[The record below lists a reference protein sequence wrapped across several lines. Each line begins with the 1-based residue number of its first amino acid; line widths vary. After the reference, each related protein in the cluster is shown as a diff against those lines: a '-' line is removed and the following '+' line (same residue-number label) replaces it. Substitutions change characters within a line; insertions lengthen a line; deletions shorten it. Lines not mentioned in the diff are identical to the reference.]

1 VRSFG
6 ELESAVMDQVWESDH
21 PVRVRELLEQLHYD
35 KALALTT
42 VLTVME
48 RLYRKGWLARAKHG
62 RAHEYWP
69 TVSREDYAAGL
80 MEQALEQGE
89 DRAATLARFV
99 AMLDSRELDQLRRA
113 LDDSSPSLAV
123 ASF

>member
-6 ELESAVMDQVWESDH
+6 ELESAVMDRVWEADH
-21 PVRVRELLEQLHYD
+21 PVRVRELLEQLHYE
-35 KALALTT
+35 KSLALTT

-48 RLYRKGWLARAKHG
+48 RLYRKGWLAREKHG

-69 TVSREDYAAGL
+69 TVSRADYAAGL
-80 MEQALEQGE
+80 MEEALEQGE
-89 DRAATLARFV
+89 DRAATLTRFV
-99 AMLDSRELDQLRRA
+99 KMLDSREIDQLRRA
-113 LDDSSPSLAV
+113 LGDAPQPLAA